1 MSLTPPAVAAAPTY
15 CVERVSIARGDRV
28 AFHPSHA
35 RTNSGRATCQATPA
49 IGLKKDAQPSTG
61 NFEEL
66 SRPAMRPVLR
76 CIVRCGRTCEG
87 QRSRSRGIGD
97 VGRVERCGKL
107 AFGEFGAGVDVE
119 DKGRVRH
126 GEHIELVVHDKR
138 GNTGPTAPA
147 PQTATRRRG
156 AVGRSPT
163 KTSRVRRSPGCSP
176 SRWTTAGDQPAIGLS
191 LSYDGDIPALP

>member
-1 MSLTPPAVAAAPTY
+1 MSAGSNGAA
-15 CVERVSIARGDRV
+15 S
-28 AFHPSHA
+28 
-35 RTNSGRATCQATPA
+35 
-49 IGLKKDAQPSTG
+49 
-61 NFEEL
+61 
-66 SRPAMRPVLR
+66 
-76 CIVRCGRTCEG
+76 
-87 QRSRSRGIGD
+87 
-97 VGRVERCGKL
+97 
-107 AFGEFGAGVDVE
+107 GAGVDVE

-191 LSYDGDIPALP
+191 LSYDGDIPARP